1 MAIKNRIIDRH
12 GRIENIK
19 LYDKDPTP
27 YNKALEEARRKEAE
41 RLKKAAA
48 DAAKF
53 ADDPSNGGGAG
64 AGANQ
69 AAQDEAKKNGGGEGE
84 AEEVKIDEEKF
95 VEYEDEFLRIY
106 DIFQKYGVES
116 KSQLEKEVPNL
127 RK

>member
-19 LYDKDPTP
+19 LFDKDPTP

-41 RLKKAAA
+41 RLKKAAL

-53 ADDPSNGGGAG
+53 ADDPNG
-64 AGANQ
+64 Q
-69 AAQDEAKKNGGGEGE
+69 AAQDEAKKNEE
-84 AEEVKIDEEKF
+84 TEEVKIDEEPF

-106 DIFQKYGVES
+106 DIFKKYGVES

-127 RK
+127 RKQINDIED